1 MINAA
6 FAVLSGDAGGV
17 AEPEQVDVVVVGL
30 GVGGEEVAGRLAE
43 SGLSVVGVER
53 DLVGGECPYWGCIP
67 SKMMIRA
74 ANALAEARRIDGL
87 AGSAQV
93 RPDWAPVARRIREE
107 ATDTWNDRAAVDR
120 FVGRGG
126 RFVRGSG
133 RLDGPGRVRV
143 GDQLFEARYG
153 VVIGTGTRPS
163 VPPVEGLAGTPYWTN
178 HHAIEVEELP
188 GSLLVLGGG
197 AIGLE
202 LSQVFA
208 RFGVRVTIVEALD
221 RVLAVE
227 EPEASE
233 AAASALRADGVEVH
247 TGVRA
252 ERVDHDGERFSLRAH
267 GGAEFTAE
275 RLLVVTGRRAH
286 LDELGLEAVGVDADQ
301 RYLPVDD
308 RMRVADGIWAVG
320 DVTGEGAFTHI
331 AMYQAAI
338 VIADVLDR
346 ARHARPG
353 ADPSGTASVV
363 GGAMGAASALG
374 ASGSSGTAGTV
385 PRADYRALP
394 RVTFTD
400 PEIGAVGLTEEQA
413 RSRGI
418 NVQVGFSKLGE
429 STRGWIHRVGD
440 EGFIK
445 LIADAD
451 EGVLIGAT
459 SAGPAGGEV
468 LSGLVVAVHAAV
480 PLSQLRHMIYAYPT
494 FHRAIEDALR
504 NLR

>member
-1 MINAA
+1 M
-6 FAVLSGDAGGV
+6 
-17 AEPEQVDVVVVGL
+17 AEPELVDVIVVGL

-43 SGLSVVGVER
+43 AGLSVVGVER

-74 ANALAEARRIDGL
+74 ANALAEARRVDGL
-87 AGSAQV
+87 AGTAQV
-93 RPDWAPVARRIREE
+93 RPDWAPVAKRIREE
-107 ATDTWNDRAAVDR
+107 ATDSWDDTVAVER
-120 FVGRGG
+120 FTGKGG

-143 GDQLFEARYG
+143 GDQVFQARHG
-153 VVIGTGTRPS
+153 VVLGTGTRPS
-163 VPPVEGLAGTPYWTN
+163 VPPIDGLADTPYWTN
-178 HHAIEVEELP
+178 HQAIEVEQLP
-188 GSLLVLGGG
+188 ESLLVLGGG

-202 LSQVFA
+202 LAQVFA
-208 RFGVRVTIVEALD
+208 RFGVRVTVVEALD

-233 AAASALRADGVEVH
+233 VAAAALRADGVEIH

-252 ERVDHDGERFSLRAH
+252 ERVEHDGDRFTLH
-267 GGAEFTAE
+267 GGGGAEFTAE

-286 LDELGLEAVGVDADQ
+286 LEELGLDSVGVDATQ

-308 RMRVADGIWAVG
+308 RLHVTDGVWAVG
-320 DVTGEGAFTHI
+320 DLTGEGAFTHI
-331 AMYQAAI
+331 AMYQAGI
-338 VIADVLDR
+338 VVADLL
-346 ARHARPG
+346 AHARGATAG
-353 ADPSGTASVV
+353 ADASGTASVV
-363 GGAMGAASALG
+363 GGAMGASSSLA
-374 ASGSSGTAGTV
+374 ASGSSGSAGTV

-400 PEIGAVGLTEEQA
+400 PEVGAVGLTEQQA
-413 RSRGI
+413 RERGI
-418 NVQVGFSKLGE
+418 NVQVGFTKLGS
-429 STRGWIHRVGD
+429 STRGWIHQVGD

-445 LIADAD
+445 LVADAD
-451 EGVLIGAT
+451 QGVLIGAT
-459 SAGPAGGEV
+459 SVGPAGGEV
-468 LSGLVVAVHAAV
+468 LSALVVAVHAAV

-504 NLR
+504 DLS